1 MKIVVIDDEMCA
13 LQSFLTESISY
24 DVEYKFF
31 TDNEAAIIDYVAKN
45 NVDAVFT
52 DIGMPS
58 VNGLDLAQ
66 KLIGLRGDMAIVFI
80 TGMPVTMSDLN
91 EKVRANTL
99 GFLYK
104 PYNTDRLA
112 EFLNMIK
119 KRSPALTVT
128 MFDGFDCFADGKL
141 ILFTSAKAKELFAL
155 LLTYNG
161 KSLPMTDA
169 ITRLWENADV
179 EKAKILYRN
188 AVFRLRKTL
197 SAAGINC
204 VGYERAMLT
213 LDKTN
218 ISCDYWDYLR
228 SGVGAY
234 RGEFCKN
241 YDWSIEYLPELDW
254 IAERSAQGRTE

>member
-66 KLIGLRGDMAIVFI
+66 KLIGLRRDMAIVFI
-80 TGMPVTMSDLN
+80 TGMPVTMSDLS
-91 EKVRANTL
+91 EKLRANTL

-119 KRSPALTVT
+119 KRSPALT
-128 MFDGFDCFADGKL
+128 AS
-141 ILFTSAKAKELFAL
+141 IAL
-155 LLTYNG
+155 
-161 KSLPMTDA
+161 
-169 ITRLWENADV
+169 
-179 EKAKILYRN
+179 
-188 AVFRLRKTL
+188 
-197 SAAGINC
+197 
-204 VGYERAMLT
+204 
-213 LDKTN
+213 
-218 ISCDYWDYLR
+218 
-228 SGVGAY
+228 
-234 RGEFCKN
+234 
-241 YDWSIEYLPELDW
+241 
-254 IAERSAQGRTE
+254 RTENLSCLRRQRPRNCLRCF